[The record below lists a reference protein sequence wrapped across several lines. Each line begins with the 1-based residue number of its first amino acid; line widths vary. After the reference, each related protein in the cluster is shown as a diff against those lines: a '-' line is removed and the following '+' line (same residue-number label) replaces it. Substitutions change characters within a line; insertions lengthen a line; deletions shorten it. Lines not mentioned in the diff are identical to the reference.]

1 MPTTISTRAAT
12 LDFTSSEQGRPRVTQ
27 LVVDDVLFANALNL
41 TSWDAEAFQPLVCEA
56 CGIEGCEPG
65 NWLVARRAGEFA
77 VLLPDF
83 SAMLDDENEATE
95 HAPPAYI
102 RTRGALV
109 LGRDEYHRFR
119 SLVSGAREFE
129 RLPGLRG
136 NEARRL
142 LQFEAVH
149 NMLGRFP
156 GDVSVR
162 DDHAVACSDGDLT
175 ERMRE
180 LVELLHALGEHH
192 PVRLRRI
199 SNEAVPVVFF
209 LDDAKATEWAP
220 LSIENDRM
228 VLLAAR
234 RRAPRHRAGAGARG
248 TSRSGGCCGR
258 SSGQRGP
265 AWAC

>member
-1 MPTTISTRAAT
+1 MPTTIETREAT
-12 LDFTSSEQGRPRVTQ
+12 LDFTSSEQGRPRGTQ
-27 LVVDDVLFANALNL
+27 LLVDDVLFANALKL
-41 TSWDAEAFQPLVCEA
+41 TSWGADEFQPLVCEA

-65 NWLVARRAGEFA
+65 NWLVARRAGDFA

-83 SAMLDDENEATE
+83 SAMLDHENEATE

-119 SLVSGAREFE
+119 SVVSGAREFG

-162 DDHAVACSDGDLT
+162 DDHAIACSHGDLT
-175 ERMRE
+175 ERMQE
-180 LVELLHALGEHH
+180 VAELLQALGDHQ
-192 PVRLRRI
+192 PVRFRPA
-199 SNEAVPVVFF
+199 SNEAVPVVLY
-209 LDDAKATEWAP
+209 LDDAKATEWSP
-220 LSIENDRM
+220 ISIENDRM
-228 VLLAAR
+228 VLLAAPGLVVER
-234 RRAPRHRAGAGARG
+234 L
-248 TSRSGGCCGR
+248 
-258 SSGQRGP
+258 
-265 AWAC
+265 

>member
-1 MPTTISTRAAT
+1 MWIPTTIETREAI
-12 LDFTSSEQGRPRVTQ
+12 LDFTSSEQGWPRVTQ
-27 LVVDDVLFANALNL
+27 LFVDSLLFANAIGL
-41 TSWDAEAFQPLVCEA
+41 TSWDADAFQPLVCEA

-65 NWLVARRAGEFA
+65 NWLVARRAGAFA

-83 SAMLDDENEATE
+83 PAMLEDENDATE

-119 SLVSGAREFE
+119 SLASGAREFE

-162 DDHAVACSDGDLT
+162 DDHAIACSDGDLT

-180 LVELLHALGEHH
+180 LVELLQGLGDHQ
-192 PVRLRRI
+192 PVRLRPA
-199 SNEAVPVVFF
+199 SNEAVPVVFY
-209 LDDAKATEWAP
+209 LDDATATEWSP
-220 LSIENDRM
+220 ISIEKDRM
-228 VLLAAR
+228 VLLAAPGLVVER
-234 RRAPRHRAGAGARG
+234 L
-248 TSRSGGCCGR
+248 
-258 SSGQRGP
+258 
-265 AWAC
+265 

>member
-1 MPTTISTRAAT
+1 MPTTIETREAT

-27 LVVDDVLFANALNL
+27 LFVDDVLFANALNL

-65 NWLVARRAGEFA
+65 NWLAARRAGEFA

-109 LGRDEYHRFR
+109 LGPDEYHRFR
-119 SLVSGAREFE
+119 SLVSGVREFE

-136 NEARRL
+136 NEASRL
-142 LQFEAVH
+142 LQLEAAH

-156 GDVSVR
+156 GTVALR
-162 DDHAVACSDGDLT
+162 NDHAIACTDGDLT
-175 ERMRE
+175 GRMQE
-180 LVELLHALGEHH
+180 VAGLLQALGEHQ
-192 PVRLRRI
+192 PVRLRPV
-199 SNEAVPVVFF
+199 SSEAVPVVFY

-220 LSIENDRM
+220 ISLENDRA
-228 VLLAAR
+228 VLLAAPGLVVER
-234 RRAPRHRAGAGARG
+234 L
-248 TSRSGGCCGR
+248 
-258 SSGQRGP
+258 
-265 AWAC
+265 